1 MNDYLKQLIERFEK
15 HRNVSEAKFQ
25 YILDR
30 QKSIENT
37 IVELKDESVDFYG
50 FVAEALKELD
60 KDIAQIKEKTK
71 NL

>member
-1 MNDYLKQLIERFEK
+1 MNDYLKKLIERFEK

-50 FVAEALKELD
+50 FVAESLKELA
-60 KDIAQIKEKTK
+60 KDIT
-71 NL
+71 